1 MHSILN
7 ALRDLR
13 RATNS
18 IHSIAGWYWAS
29 DKMISDESA
38 EDIIRCVDIIR
49 KQADTI
55 EKRVL
60 KNGKSKSQNNRKSGC
75 R

>member
-1 MHSILN
+1 MLSILH

-13 RATNS
+13 RASNTIQS
-18 IHSIAGWYWAS
+18 LAGWYWAS
-29 DKMISDESA
+29 HQMISDESA